1 MILFV
6 AGKAIGIIMGRL
18 FGTDGVRGIANKDL
32 TNDLAMKIGAAA
44 ATVLLREAK
53 SSKPTVLIGKDTRAS
68 GDMLEAALT
77 AGLCSVG
84 CNVLSIGVVPTP
96 AVAYLVGYYQCEAG
110 IMISASHNPC
120 EYNGIKIF
128 QKTGYKLDDS
138 IEEEIESIILD
149 DSEDFDI
156 KIGGNVGNVLFCK
169 TAVNDYIEHVVSATD
184 VRFDGMKIALDCANG
199 SASVC
204 AKEIFTRLGAK
215 CIMLSDT
222 PDGTNINFNCGST
235 HPEELMSFVKDA
247 GLDLGLA
254 FDGDADRML
263 AVDENGELVDG
274 DKVIAICAKKMK
286 EDGTLKKDTAVVTVM
301 SNMGFFKF
309 CEKNGINC
317 AKTAVGDRYVLEKML
332 KDGYNIGGE
341 QSGHVIFLDYATTGD
356 GELSGVKLIETVV
369 KYGKKLSELAK
380 VMTVYP
386 QVLINVKVSAQG
398 KQKYNNDEYI
408 IAATQKA
415 EMELMGDGR
424 VLVRVS
430 GTEPLVRVMLEG
442 KDINHI
448 EKLGKE
454 IAQVVKERLS

>member
-1 MILFV
+1 
-6 AGKAIGIIMGRL
+6 MGRL
-18 FGTDGVRGIANKDL
+18 FGTDGVRGVANKDL
-32 TNDLAMKIGAAA
+32 TNELAMQIGSAA
-44 ATVLLREAK
+44 ATVLLKEAK
-53 SSKPTVLIGKDTRAS
+53 SKKPTVIIGKDTRAS

-84 CNVLSIGVVPTP
+84 CNVLSVGVVPTP
-96 AVAYLVGYYQCEAG
+96 AIAYLVGEYECEAG

-138 IEEEIESIILD
+138 IEDEIESIILD
-149 DSEDFDI
+149 SSKSPDL
-156 KIGGNVGNVLFCK
+156 KIGGEVGNRLYSK
-169 TAVNDYIEHVVSATD
+169 TAVKDYINHVVSTAAT
-184 VRFDGMKIALDCANG
+184 RFDGLKIALDCANG

-204 AKEIFTRLGAK
+204 AKEIFTALGAK
-215 CIMLSDT
+215 CYMLSDT
-222 PDGTNINFNCGST
+222 PDGTNINDGCGST
-235 HPEELMSFVKDA
+235 HPEELMRFVKDA

-274 DKVIAICAKKMK
+274 DKVIAICAKNMK
-286 EDGTLKKDTAVVTVM
+286 DEGRLAKNTAVVTVM

-309 CEKNGINC
+309 CEDNGIKC

-356 GELSGVKLIETVV
+356 GELSGVQLVQTVV
-369 KYGKKLSELAK
+369 KSGKKLSALAK
-380 VMTVYP
+380 IMSVYP
-386 QVLINVKVSAQG
+386 QVLINVKVSAEG

-442 KDINHI
+442 KDIEHI
-448 EKLGKE
+448 TRLGNE

>member
-1 MILFV
+1 
-6 AGKAIGIIMGRL
+6 MGRL

-32 TNDLAMKIGAAA
+32 TNELAMKIGAAA
-44 ATVLLREAK
+44 ATVLLEEAK
-53 SSKPTVLIGKDTRAS
+53 SAKPTVLIGRDTRAS

-77 AGLCSVG
+77 SGLCSVG
-84 CNVLSIGVVPTP
+84 CNVLSVGIVPTP
-96 AVAYLVGYYQCEAG
+96 AVAYLVGKYECEAG

-128 QKTGYKLDDS
+128 QKTGYKLDDA
-138 IEEEIESIILD
+138 IEDEIESIILD
-149 DSEDFDI
+149 DSRIPDY
-156 KIGGNVGNVLFCK
+156 KTGGDVGNRLFSK
-169 TAVNDYIEHVVSATD
+169 NAIKDYIEHVVSTTD
-184 VRFDGMKIALDCANG
+184 VRFDGMTIALDCANG

-204 AKEIFTRLGAK
+204 AKDIFTALGAK

-222 PDGTNINFNCGST
+222 PDGVNINDNCGST
-235 HPEELMSFVKDA
+235 HPEELMRFVKSA
-247 GLDLGLA
+247 SLDLGLA

-274 DKVIAICAKKMK
+274 DKVIAICSKRMK
-286 EDGTLKKDTAVVTVM
+286 EEGSLKDDTAVVTVM

-309 CEKNGINC
+309 CDDNDIKC
-317 AKTAVGDRYVLEKML
+317 ARTAVGDRYVLERML

-356 GELSGVKLIETVV
+356 GELTGVQLIKTIV
-369 KYGKKLSELAK
+369 KTGKKLSELAS

-386 QVLINVKVSAQG
+386 QVLINVKVSPEG
-398 KQKYNNDEYI
+398 KAKYNNDEYI

-442 KDINHI
+442 KDIDHI
-448 EKLGKE
+448 TRLGND
-454 IAQVVKERLS
+454 IADVVRERLS

>member
-1 MILFV
+1 
-6 AGKAIGIIMGRL
+6 MGRL

-32 TNDLAMKIGAAA
+32 TNELAMKIGSAAA
-44 ATVLLREAK
+44 AVLLKEAK
-53 SSKPTVLIGKDTRAS
+53 SAKPTVLIGKDTRAS

-84 CNVLSIGVVPTP
+84 CNVLSIGIVPTP
-96 AVAYLVGYYQCEAG
+96 AVAYLVGKYECEAG

-128 QKTGYKLDDS
+128 QKSGYKLDDS
-138 IEEEIESIILD
+138 IEDEIERIVLG
-149 DSEDFDI
+149 EEEAPEP
-156 KIGGNVGNVLFCK
+156 KIGGDVGNRLYSK
-169 TAVNDYIEHVVSATD
+169 TAVRDYIEHVVSTTD
-184 VRFDGMKIALDCANG
+184 VRFDGMSIALDCANG

-204 AKEIFTRLGAK
+204 AKDIFTSLGAK
-215 CIMLSDT
+215 CLMLSDT
-222 PDGTNINFNCGST
+222 PDGVNINDNCGST
-235 HPEELMSFVKDA
+235 HPEELMKFVKDA
-247 GLDLGLA
+247 KLDLGLA

-274 DKVIAICAKKMK
+274 DKVIAICANKMK
-286 EDGTLKKDTAVVTVM
+286 AEGKLKNNTAVVTVM

-309 CEKNGINC
+309 CDDNDIHC
-317 AKTAVGDRYVLEKML
+317 AKTAVGDRYVLERML

-341 QSGHVIFLDYATTGD
+341 QSGHVIFLDHATTGD
-356 GELSGVKLIETVV
+356 GELSGVQLIETVV
-369 KYGKKLSELAK
+369 KSKKKLSELAGI
-380 VMTVYP
+380 MTVYP
-386 QVLINVKVSAQG
+386 QVLINVKVSAEG

-442 KDINHI
+442 KDLEHI
-448 EKLGKE
+448 TKLGNE

>member
-1 MILFV
+1 
-6 AGKAIGIIMGRL
+6 MGRL
-18 FGTDGVRGIANKDL
+18 FGTDGVRGVANKDL
-32 TNDLAMKIGAAA
+32 TNDLAMKIGSAA
-44 ATVLLREAK
+44 ATVLLKEAHGE
-53 SSKPTVLIGKDTRAS
+53 KPTVLIGKDTRAS

-84 CNVLSIGVVPTP
+84 CNVLSVGVVPTP
-96 AVAYLVGYYQCEAG
+96 AVAYLVGKYECEAG

-128 QKTGYKLDDS
+128 QKTGYKLDDA
-138 IEEEIESIILD
+138 IEEEIEAIILD
-149 DSEDFDI
+149 GAEEPAV
-156 KIGGNVGNVLFCK
+156 KLGGEVGNRMYSK
-169 TAVNDYIEHVVSATD
+169 TAVSDYVAHVVSTAE
-184 VRFDGMKIALDCANG
+184 VRFDGLRIALDCANG

-204 AKEIFTRLGAK
+204 AKEIFTQLGAK

-222 PDGTNINFNCGST
+222 PDGTNINEHCGST

-247 GLDLGLA
+247 NLDLGLA

-263 AVDENGELVDG
+263 AVDENGALVDG
-274 DKVIAICAKKMK
+274 DKVIAICAKRMQ
-286 EDGTLKKDTAVVTVM
+286 EEGTLKENTAVVTVM

-309 CEKNGINC
+309 CDEHNIHC
-317 AKTAVGDRYVLEKML
+317 ARTAVGDRYVLERML

-369 KYGKKLSELAK
+369 KSGKKLSELASI
-380 VMTVYP
+380 MEVYP
-386 QVLINVKVSAQG
+386 QVLINVRVSAEG

-442 KDINHI
+442 KDIDHI
-448 EKLGKE
+448 TALGND
-454 IAQVVKERLS
+454 IAAVVKERLS

>member
-1 MILFV
+1 
-6 AGKAIGIIMGRL
+6 MGRL

-32 TNDLAMKIGAAA
+32 TNELAMKIGSAA
-44 ATVLLREAK
+44 ATVLLKEAK
-53 SSKPTVLIGKDTRAS
+53 SAKPTVLIGKDTRAS

-96 AVAYLVGYYQCEAG
+96 AVAYLVGKYECEAG

-128 QKTGYKLDDS
+128 QKSGYKLDDA
-138 IEEEIESIILD
+138 IEDEIEKIILGEEETPEL
-149 DSEDFDI
+149 
-156 KIGGNVGNVLFCK
+156 KIGGAVGNRLYSK
-169 TAVNDYIEHVVSATD
+169 TAVKDYIEHVVSTTD
-184 VRFDGMKIALDCANG
+184 VRFDGMSIALDCANG

-204 AKEIFTRLGAK
+204 AKEIFTALGAK
-215 CIMLSDT
+215 CLMLSDT
-222 PDGTNINFNCGST
+222 PDGTNINDNCGST
-235 HPEELMSFVKDA
+235 HPEELMKFVKDA

-274 DKVIAICAKKMK
+274 DKVIAICANKMK
-286 EDGTLKKDTAVVTVM
+286 QEGKLKNNTAVVTVM

-309 CEKNGINC
+309 CDEYDIHC
-317 AKTAVGDRYVLEKML
+317 ARTAVGDRYVLERML
-332 KDGYNIGGE
+332 KDDYNIGGE
-341 QSGHVIFLDYATTGD
+341 QSGHVIFLDFATTGD
-356 GELSGVKLIETVV
+356 GELSGVQLIETVV
-369 KYGKKLSELAK
+369 KSGKKLSELAK
-380 VMTVYP
+380 IMTVYP
-386 QVLINVKVSAQG
+386 QVLINVKVSPEG

-442 KDINHI
+442 KDLEHI
-448 EKLGKE
+448 TKLGND
-454 IAQVVKERLS
+454 IAEVVRERLS

>member
-1 MILFV
+1 
-6 AGKAIGIIMGRL
+6 MGRL

-32 TNDLAMKIGAAA
+32 TNELAMKIGAAA
-44 ATVLLREAK
+44 AAVLLKEAK
-53 SSKPTVLIGKDTRAS
+53 SAKPTVLIGKDTRAS

-84 CNVLSIGVVPTP
+84 CNVLSIGIVPTP
-96 AVAYLVGYYQCEAG
+96 AVAYLGGKYECEAG

-128 QKTGYKLDDS
+128 QKSGYKLDDA
-138 IEEEIESIILD
+138 IEDEIEKIILGEEEAPEM
-149 DSEDFDI
+149 
-156 KIGGNVGNVLFCK
+156 KIGGDVGNRLYSK
-169 TAVNDYIEHVVSATD
+169 TAVKDYIEHVVSTTD
-184 VRFDGMKIALDCANG
+184 VRFDGMSIALDCANG

-204 AKEIFTRLGAK
+204 AKEIFTALGAK
-215 CIMLSDT
+215 CLMLSDT
-222 PDGTNINFNCGST
+222 PDGVNINDGCGST
-235 HPEELMSFVKDA
+235 HPEELMKFVKDA
-247 GLDLGLA
+247 RLDLGLA

-274 DKVIAICAKKMK
+274 DKVIAICANKMK
-286 EDGTLKKDTAVVTVM
+286 SEGKLKNNTAVVTVM

-309 CEKNGINC
+309 CDEYDIHC
-317 AKTAVGDRYVLEKML
+317 ARTAVGDRYVLERML

-341 QSGHVIFLDYATTGD
+341 QSGHVIFLDFATTGD
-356 GELSGVKLIETVV
+356 GELSGVQLIETVV
-369 KYGKKLSELAK
+369 KSGKKLSELASI
-380 VMTVYP
+380 MTVYP
-386 QVLINVKVSAQG
+386 QVLINVKVSPEG

-442 KDINHI
+442 KDIDHI
-448 EKLGKE
+448 TKLGND
-454 IAQVVKERLS
+454 IAEVVKERLS

>member
-1 MILFV
+1 
-6 AGKAIGIIMGRL
+6 MGRL

-53 SSKPTVLIGKDTRAS
+53 SKKPTVLIGKDTRAS

-84 CNVLSIGVVPTP
+84 CNVLSIGIVPTP
-96 AVAYLVGYYQCEAG
+96 AVAYLVGLYECEAG

-128 QKTGYKLDDS
+128 QKTGYKLDDA
-138 IEEEIESIILD
+138 IEEEIEAIILD
-149 DSEDFDI
+149 NAEEIDI
-156 KIGGNVGNVLFCK
+156 KIGGDVGNRLYSK
-169 TAVNDYIEHVVSATD
+169 TAVNDYIDHVVSTTD
-184 VRFDGMKIALDCANG
+184 VRFDGLKIALDCANG

-222 PDGTNINFNCGST
+222 PDGTNINDKCGST

-247 GLDLGLA
+247 NLDLGLA

-263 AVDENGELVDG
+263 AVDENGCLVDG
-274 DKVIAICAKKMK
+274 DKIIAICANKMK
-286 EDGTLKKDTAVVTVM
+286 QEGRLQKDTAVVTVM

-309 CEKNGINC
+309 CDEHGIKC
-317 AKTAVGDRYVLEKML
+317 AKTAVGDRYVLERML

-356 GELSGVKLIETVV
+356 GELSGVQLVETVV
-369 KYGKKLSELAK
+369 KSGKKLSELASIMK
-380 VMTVYP
+380 VYP
-386 QVLINVKVSAQG
+386 QVLINVKVSAEG
-398 KQKYNNDEYI
+398 KKKYNNDEYI

-442 KDINHI
+442 KDVDHI
-448 EKLGKE
+448 QRLGEE

>member
-1 MILFV
+1 
-6 AGKAIGIIMGRL
+6 MGRL
-18 FGTDGVRGIANKDL
+18 FGTDGVRGVANKEL
-32 TNDLAMKIGAAA
+32 TNELALSIGKAAA
-44 ATVLLREAK
+44 KVLAGELGR
-53 SSKPTVLIGKDTRAS
+53 KPTVMIGKDTRAS

-84 CNVLSIGVVPTP
+84 ANVLAVGIVPTP
-96 AVAYLVGYYQCEAG
+96 AVAYLVERYGCDAG

-128 QKTGYKLDDS
+128 QSTGYKLDDA
-138 IEEEIESIILD
+138 IEEEIEAIVLD
-149 DSEDFDI
+149 NAEEI
-156 KIGGNVGNVLFCK
+156 PMKTGGEVGNRLYCK
-169 TAVNDYIEHVVSATD
+169 TAVKDYVDHVVSTTD

-204 AKEIFTRLGAK
+204 AKDIFTALGAR
-215 CIMLSDT
+215 CYMLSDT
-222 PDGTNINFNCGST
+222 PDGENINLNCGST
-235 HPEELMSFVKDA
+235 HPEELMQFVKGND
-247 GLDLGLA
+247 LDLGLA

-263 AVDENGELVDG
+263 AVDENGELIDG
-274 DKVIAICAKKMK
+274 DKIIAICAKRMK
-286 EDGTLKKDTAVVTVM
+286 DEGTLAKDTAVVTVM

-309 CEKNGINC
+309 CEDEGINC

-332 KDGYNIGGE
+332 ADGYNIGGE

-356 GELSGVKLIETVV
+356 GELTGVQLLKTVV
-369 KYGKKLSELAK
+369 KSKKKLSELATI
-380 VMTVYP
+380 MTVYP
-386 QVLINVKVSAQG
+386 QVLINVEVTPEG

-408 IAATQKA
+408 ISAVQQA

-442 KDINHI
+442 KDY
-448 EKLGKE
+448 EKITALGNK
-454 IAQVVKERLS
+454 IADVVRERLS

>member
-1 MILFV
+1 
-6 AGKAIGIIMGRL
+6 MGRL

-32 TNDLAMKIGAAA
+32 TNDLAMKIGSAA

-53 SSKPTVLIGKDTRAS
+53 SKKPTVLIGKDTRAS

-84 CNVLSIGVVPTP
+84 CNVLSIGIVPTP
-96 AVAYLVGYYQCEAG
+96 AVAYLVGLYECEAG

-128 QKTGYKLDDS
+128 QKTGYKLDDA
-138 IEEEIESIILD
+138 IEEEIEAIILD
-149 DSEDFDI
+149 NAEEIDI
-156 KIGGNVGNVLFCK
+156 KIGGDVGNRLYSK
-169 TAVNDYIEHVVSATD
+169 TAVNDYIDHVVSTTD
-184 VRFDGMKIALDCANG
+184 VRFDGLKIALDCANG

-222 PDGTNINFNCGST
+222 PDGTNINDNCGST

-247 GLDLGLA
+247 NLDLGLA

-263 AVDENGELVDG
+263 AVDENGCLVDG
-274 DKVIAICAKKMK
+274 DKVIAICANKMK
-286 EDGTLKKDTAVVTVM
+286 QEGSLQKDTAVVTVM

-309 CEKNGINC
+309 CDEHGIKC
-317 AKTAVGDRYVLEKML
+317 AKTAVGDRYVLERML

-356 GELSGVKLIETVV
+356 GELSGVQLVETVV
-369 KYGKKLSELAK
+369 KSGKKLSELASI
-380 VMTVYP
+380 MNVYP
-386 QVLINVKVSAQG
+386 QVLINVKVSAEG
-398 KQKYNNDEYI
+398 KKKYNNDEYI

-442 KDINHI
+442 KDVEHI
-448 EKLGKE
+448 QRLGEE